1 MTKPFTIIGLT
12 GPKACGKD
20 TVADLLRTHCGFI
33 KMGFADALY
42 AEVSEAFGV
51 EITQLQQRETKEHP
65 MSALAMAKC
74 LGDGFTGRMINLSHE
89 RGERLD
95 MHAPRSPRQILQ
107 WWGTEYRR
115 SQSQN
120 YWVGMTSARI
130 AYFMN
135 ARLATRFVLTDCR
148 FPNEVEMVRGAYG
161 GRIWQVKRPG
171 CEVPADSHT
180 SETTGESFNPEA
192 VIDNDNDMRHLRQL
206 VLGEFW
212 AHDAGLAGVKVEI
225 AA

>member
-1 MTKPFTIIGLT
+1 MSKPFTIIGLT
-12 GPKACGKD
+12 GPKASGKD

-33 KMGFADALY
+33 KLGFADSLY
-42 AEVSEAFGV
+42 AEVSEAFGI
-51 EITQLQQRETKEHP
+51 EISQLQERATKEHA

-74 LGDGFTGRMINLSHE
+74 LGDGFTGRMINLMAK
-89 RGERLD
+89 RGEQLD

-115 SQSQN
+115 NQSEN
-120 YWVGMTSARI
+120 YWVGMTSKRI
-130 AYFMN
+130 AYFM
-135 ARLATRFVLTDCR
+135 REQIATRFVVTDCR
-148 FPNEVEMVRGAYG
+148 FPNEIDMLRSSYG
-161 GRIWQVKRPG
+161 GQIWQVKRPG
-171 CEVPADSHT
+171 CSVPADSHS
-180 SETTGESFNPEA
+180 SETTGESFNPDA
-192 VIDNDNDMRHLRQL
+192 VINNEHDMRHLQQL